1 MKVKF
6 IKDYAFAH
14 RGIRLEYFKAGE
26 EREVLPEVYEAAKY
40 DKAIQLETPKAA
52 EPEPEAAPVKKGK
65 K

>member
-26 EREVLPEVYEAAKY
+26 EREVLPEVYEAAKF
-40 DKAIQLETPKAA
+40 DKAIETPKAI
-52 EPEPEAAPVKKGK
+52 EPEPEPAPVKKGK